1 MPLVPG
7 EGIGCALLS
16 PAQSGAGKAAA
27 GPPGSCTAGQELHRE
42 SGNERCCCQP
52 RSCTLRSCFKPLQA
66 PRRLRGAA
74 GSSHRSIFLQP
85 VVMASG
91 KALCGS
97 GATVLLAVWHLILW
111 NTSMHPRDLCKSLE
125 IPLP

>member
-27 GPPGSCTAGQELHRE
+27 GPPGSCTAGQELQRE

-52 RSCTLRSCFKPLQA
+52 RSCAGA

-91 KALCGS
+91 EALCGS

-111 NTSMHPRDLCKSLE
+111 NTSMHR
-125 IPLP
+125 